1 MVVAVQKQREVVR
14 LLITRSLLDQ
24 TLMKEG
30 LRSSRSTRKRNSAV
44 VVRFLAALDAGGSL
58 GDRNAVPGRMKW
70 TCVSIAKKL

>member
-1 MVVAVQKQREVVR
+1 MQKQREVVR

-30 LRSSRSTRKRNSAV
+30 LRSSRSTRKRTSAV
-44 VVRFLAALDAGGSL
+44 VFRFLAALDAGGSV
-58 GDRNAVPGRMKW
+58 GDRNAVPGRRKW